1 MEKVGKAKMQTST
14 TNNTGINDIAKRTSQ
29 FRLKWMRFCRNK
41 LAVCGLVV
49 IVILVIAVAAAPL
62 YIDYARV
69 ISQNISERF
78 QSPNPDH
85 IFGTDQ
91 FGRDLFARI
100 MYGGRISIFV
110 GLATVAISFT
120 IGLIL
125 GCSAGFLRGWVDTII
140 MRICDI
146 VMAIPSTLLAMAIVA
161 ALGQGVDKM
170 LIALSAGSIPGQTRT
185 IRASVMMLS
194 GQEYVDAART
204 YGMPTPLILLKHI
217 VPNIIGPLIVG
228 VMMGIGGTILRI
240 ASLGYLGI
248 GIASPIPEWGTI
260 ISENQNA
267 IRYHSYLG
275 IIPGLFI
282 MITVMCMNFIG
293 NGLRDALD
301 PKMKN

>member
-1 MEKVGKAKMQTST
+1 MQTST
-14 TNNTGINDIAKRTSQ
+14 TSITNINVSQKRTSQ
-29 FRLKWMRFCRNK
+29 FKLKWMRFCRNK
-41 LAVCGLVV
+41 LAICGLV
-49 IVILVIAVAAAPL
+49 IIIILVIAVAAAPL
-62 YIDYARV
+62 YIDHSRV
-69 ISQNISERF
+69 TNQSMSERF
-78 QSPNPDH
+78 QSPGSEY

-110 GLATVAISFT
+110 GLATAGISFA

-125 GCSAGFLRGWVDTII
+125 GCSAGFLRGWVDTIL

-146 VMAIPSTLLAMAIVA
+146 IMAVPSTLLAMAIVA
-161 ALGQGVDKM
+161 ALGQGIDKM
-170 LIALSAGSIPGQTRT
+170 LIALSVGLIPQQTRT

-217 VPNIIGPLIVG
+217 VPNIIGPLVIG
-228 VMMGIGGTILRI
+228 IMMGIGSTILRI

-248 GIASPIPEWGTI
+248 GIASPTPEWGTI

-267 IRYHSYLG
+267 IRYHPYLG

-282 MITVMCMNFIG
+282 MVTVMCMNFVG